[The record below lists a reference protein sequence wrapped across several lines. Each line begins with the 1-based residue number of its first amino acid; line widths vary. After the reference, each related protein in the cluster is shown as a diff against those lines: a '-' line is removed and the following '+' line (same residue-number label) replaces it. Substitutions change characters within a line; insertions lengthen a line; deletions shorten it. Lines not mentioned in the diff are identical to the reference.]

1 VLRIPNPGSNID
13 QFIRTFQDLHPY
25 LKDKV
30 YFGLD
35 DITQAM
41 IAKHNVTS
49 QGAIGPEALRRS
61 QREDRSRDPIYN
73 QSKMY
78 SELYRALGWIHSTE
92 SSLTFR
98 FTALG
103 HHLATAQDPNALAR
117 ECFLSMAFPNEVL
130 AVRGNQ
136 TVRAIGTSLIALSKL
151 QTLSRDE
158 MIVGPMSI
166 IDDTT
171 EHAIDA
177 MIDDIRR
184 MRKKPGTLD
193 ARLDEISAA
202 RGIKRGSTMTNY
214 VRVPMAVPPWA
225 GWATR
230 SSGGVLTV
238 SNEGIEAAKRLQSVR
253 DFRLHDFVRSPDKI
267 KGPLIVTSSY
277 RLLERGGFDIGG
289 VAKIVEEGERALAKA
304 GVSEPILFSPF
315 QQLSNKTI
323 GDYAPSMLSTDGI
336 DELESAK
343 ARVAEGV
350 APYTATQVMPLL
362 VQTTTGPVKKVGR
375 VAGLEQ
381 ELLEL
386 LSNEGGMLDVV
397 ADKLHRRYAKAN
409 KDVFYPLIADLLT
422 IAGFDCHVSRHGVN
436 SAREDALILDAV
448 HCIPV
453 EIKSPGEEVEI
464 SVKGVRQ
471 ALENKII
478 LLAREGAPHVT
489 TPLTTSLVVG
499 YNTPNE
505 RSEVHE
511 LIDDI
516 WATYKVNVGVIDFR
530 TLLLLALKRIHA
542 RAPLQLDA
550 ITHQRGVLRVETT
563 ASNG

>member
-1 VLRIPNPGSNID
+1 MLRIPNPGSNID

-25 LKDKV
+25 LKDKPS
-30 YFGLD
+30 FDLD
-35 DITQAM
+35 DMAQAM
-41 IAKHNVTS
+41 IARNNVTS
-49 QGAIGPEALRRS
+49 QGAIGAEALRRS

-92 SSLTFR
+92 TSLMFR

-130 AVRGNQ
+130 AVKGNQ
-136 TVRAIGTSLIALSKL
+136 TVRVIGTSLIALSKL

-166 IDDTT
+166 VDDTT
-171 EHAIDA
+171 DSAIDA

-184 MRKKPGTLD
+184 MRKKPGALD
-193 ARLDEISAA
+193 ARLDEISAT

-238 SNEGIEAAKRLQSVR
+238 SNEGIEAAKRLQSAR
-253 DFRLHDFVRSPDKI
+253 DFRLHDFVQSPDNI
-267 KGPLIVTSSY
+267 KSPLIVTSNY
-277 RLLERGGFDIGG
+277 RLLERGGFDIGA
-289 VAKIVEEGERALAKA
+289 VAQVVEEGERALAEA
-304 GVSEPILFSPF
+304 GVSEPIIFSPF
-315 QQLSNKTI
+315 QQLSHKTI
-323 GDYAPSMLSTDGI
+323 GDYEPSMLSTDGI
-336 DELESAK
+336 DELQSAK
-343 ARVAEGV
+343 ARVAESV
-350 APYTATQVMPLL
+350 ATYIPIQAAPLL

-381 ELLEL
+381 KLLEL
-386 LSNEGGMLDVV
+386 LSDEGGMLDVV
-397 ADKLHRRYAKAN
+397 AEELHRRHSTAN
-409 KDVFYPLIADLLT
+409 KDVFYPLVADLLT

-436 SAREDALILDAV
+436 SAREDALILDEV

-453 EIKSPGEEVEI
+453 EIKSPGEEIEI

-478 LLAREGAPHVT
+478 LLAREGDPHAT
-489 TPLTTSLVVG
+489 TPTTTSLVIG
-499 YNTPNE
+499 YNPPNE

-511 LIDDI
+511 LVDDI
-516 WATYKVNVGVIDFR
+516 WAAYEVNVGVIDFR

-563 ASNG
+563 SSNG

>member
-1 VLRIPNPGSNID
+1 MLRIPNPGSNID

-25 LKDKV
+25 LKDKPS
-30 YFGLD
+30 FGLD

-41 IAKHNVTS
+41 IARNNVTS
-49 QGAIGPEALRRS
+49 QGAIGAEALRRS
-61 QREDRSRDPIYN
+61 QREDRSRDALYN

-78 SELYRALGWIHSTE
+78 SELYRALGWIHSTD

-117 ECFLSMAFPNEVL
+117 ECFLCMAFPNEVL
-130 AVRGNQ
+130 AVKGNQ

-171 EHAIDA
+171 DSAIDA
-177 MIDDIRR
+177 MIEDIRR
-184 MRKKPGTLD
+184 MRREPGALD
-193 ARLDEISAA
+193 DRLNEISEA
-202 RGIKRGSTMTNY
+202 REIKRGSTMTNY

-230 SSGGVLTV
+230 SRGGVLAVT
-238 SNEGIEAAKRLQSVR
+238 NEGIEAAKRLQSAR
-253 DFRLHDFVRSPDKI
+253 DFRLHDFNQSPENI

-277 RLLERGGFDIGG
+277 RLLERGGFDIGA
-289 VAKIVEEGERALAKA
+289 VAQIIEEGERTLAEA
-304 GVSEPILFSPF
+304 GHSEPILFSPF
-315 QQLSNKTI
+315 QQLSNKSI
-323 GDYAPSMLSTDGI
+323 GNYAPSMLSTDGI

-343 ARVAEGV
+343 VRIAES
-350 APYTATQVMPLL
+350 AAEFTPIRATPLL
-362 VQTTTGPVKKVGR
+362 VQTTTGPVKTVDR

-381 ELLEL
+381 RLLKL
-386 LSNEGGMLDVV
+386 LLDNGSALDVV
-397 ADKLHRRYAKAN
+397 ADKLHGEYSAAN
-409 KDVFYPLIADLLT
+409 KDVFYPLVADLLT
-422 IAGFDCHVSRHGVN
+422 ITGFDCHVSRHGVN
-436 SAREDALILDAV
+436 SSREDALILDNV

-453 EIKSPGEEVEI
+453 EIKSPGEEIEI

-478 LLAREGAPHVT
+478 LLAREGGPHAT

-499 YNTPNE
+499 YNPPNE

-511 LIDDI
+511 LVEDI

-530 TLLLLALKRIHA
+530 TLSLLALKRVHA

-550 ITHQRGVLRVETT
+550 ITHQRGVLRVDTA